1 MTKPVKLD
9 TYRLAMLPLA
19 YLAEQEELFE
29 QCGKRRGVTEA
40 YRDIF
45 ILGIWAYQLHVYLD
59 LVRGHFG
66 LDARRRVWAYQRK
79 TLDQEGG
86 AGQLIER
93 AFRLIEIALELG
105 DKSTPDPLA
114 GEWLSRELAVAV
126 ALLFGMPESPDY
138 HGDALQLPCRVTRT
152 EQGPESKLRDCLCQ
166 GHRRIR
172 HVFESARW

>member
-1 MTKPVKLD
+1 MTKAVKLD

-29 QCGKRRGVTEA
+29 QCGKRRGVNEA

-66 LDARRRVWAYQRK
+66 VDARRRVWTYQRK

-105 DKSTPDPLA
+105 DTSTPDPLA
-114 GEWLSRELAVAV
+114 GELAVAV

-138 HGDALQLPCRVTRT
+138 HGGVTQLPSGVTRIP
-152 EQGPESKLRDCLCQ
+152 QGPESRLRDCLRQ